1 MVGVD
6 SDEENITTRKVILRS
21 PSTTPLRNRS
31 ILSMS
36 SSTTKRKLEVMTS
49 SSVKSDLYIIYQFG
63 DCASSEGQSQP
74 KFQVVRQRS
83 CGWRE
88 GKVVGKEEKTRRRV
102 EIRDVV
108 VTTGEREFTEL
119 SVEVWVSAWVLV
131 VSGIEW
137 MSVARESNTRVEQVV
152 KIIAELK
159 C

>member
-6 SDEENITTRKVILRS
+6 SDEV
-21 PSTTPLRNRS
+21 
-31 ILSMS
+31 
-36 SSTTKRKLEVMTS
+36 VMTS
-49 SSVKSDLYIIYQFG
+49 SSVKSDLYLIYQFG
-63 DCASSEGQSQP
+63 DCSASEGQSQP
-74 KFQVVRQRS
+74 KFQVVRPWS

-88 GKVVGKEEKTRRRV
+88 GKVVGKEEVTRRRM

-119 SVEVWVSAWVLV
+119 SVEVWVSAGVLV

-137 MSVARESNTRVEQVV
+137 VSVARESNTRVEQVV